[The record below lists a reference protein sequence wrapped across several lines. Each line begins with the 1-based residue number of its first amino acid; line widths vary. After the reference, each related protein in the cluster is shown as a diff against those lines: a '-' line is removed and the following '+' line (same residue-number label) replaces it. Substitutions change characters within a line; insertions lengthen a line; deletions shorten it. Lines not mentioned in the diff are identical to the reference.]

1 MKFLLNKRFLLV
13 MGLLIAA
20 FIAWRIMSPGKKV
33 DFSADVKPII
43 NKKCIICH
51 GGVKAKAGFSLLFR
65 EWALD
70 TTESG
75 KPAIIPGDPG
85 NSEMIRRIS
94 LRDPGNEC
102 LINMSHLVNRR

>member
-1 MKFLLNKRFLLV
+1 MKFLFNKKFLLV
-13 MGLLIAA
+13 VGLLIAGY
-20 FIAWRIMSPGKKV
+20 IGYRVVSPGKRV

-75 KPAIIPGDPG
+75 
-85 NSEMIRRIS
+85 NRQLFRVIR
-94 LRDPGNEC
+94 
-102 LINMSHLVNRR
+102 VVVK